1 MEELNHCTQHAQ
13 ICRGVSFEIGLAF
26 IPRALRSS
34 MAMILNKCLPLR
46 KSYEKLFLARPKI
59 NVPFFFLHIGSLFI
73 IQSLR
78 RGLGVSY
85 ILPAPETFGLLS
97 A

>member
-1 MEELNHCTQHAQ
+1 M
-13 ICRGVSFEIGLAF
+13 
-26 IPRALRSS
+26 
-34 MAMILNKCLPLR
+34 
-46 KSYEKLFLARPKI
+46 KLRPKI